1 MIQTQTVHQIV
12 KREFIWPF
20 SGKKQKVDRSGS
32 YKIQYNNP
40 DDWEDPNQPVPQID
54 ERNTFKYVMH
64 ELFSDDDEL
73 QKRLQELEE
82 EMTNGKKLRSDK
94 VGVADIEMADL

>member
-1 MIQTQTVHQIV
+1 
-12 KREFIWPF
+12 
-20 SGKKQKVDRSGS
+20 
-32 YKIQYNNP
+32 
-40 DDWEDPNQPVPQID
+40 
-54 ERNTFKYVMH
+54 MH

-94 VGVADIEMADL
+94 VGVANIEMADL